1 MKLPFLTSVIL
12 FVVVL
17 GHRIRLQRRISEKND
32 RSFWEREAAANATRR
47 KSLDGL
53 DYISI
58 PLEKLPCEILTEDEQ
73 VADCI
78 NLLRT
83 LSTQKI
89 VNFTGFSN
97 TDLKLEYGAP
107 NITLL
112 SEYDQNYTLM
122 VRTLQKWA
130 DLLWDKDHQSE
141 AVEIME
147 FALSTHT
154 DISRTYYKL
163 AEYYAADENLD
174 KIHELIS
181 MAEEL
186 RSANKNAIIRTLR
199 DTYLAEA

>member
-147 FALSTHT
+147 FALSTET
-154 DISRTYYKL
+154 DVSRTYYLLAQYYKQKGNAEKL
-163 AEYYAADENLD
+163 SHLSEVARALRSSHKRQILNHL
-174 KIHELIS
+174 
-181 MAEEL
+181 EEL
-186 RSANKNAIIRTLR
+186 S
-199 DTYLAEA
+199 